1 MLMAVPISPISSL
14 GKIHIPSS
22 AIKPDAM
29 GSSSRKDHFLS
40 RDCRLIAMAA
50 ATPATAIAIVKRLF
64 ALSEVCWALF
74 LATAEPEAADETAAD
89 EVLDEAACGADAVA

>member
-1 MLMAVPISPISSL
+1 
-14 GKIHIPSS
+14 
-22 AIKPDAM
+22 
-29 GSSSRKDHFLS
+29 
-40 RDCRLIAMAA
+40 MAA